1 VPESARGVRRG
12 KGLKSDKISNVT
24 SNIRLD
30 LVWITA
36 GPTGCLCFYGT
47 KHISKK
53 GLESVESLD
62 KFLGVG
68 QDGDEVGLGNWCR
81 EPDGFSSWP
90 SKRKAG

>member
-1 VPESARGVRRG
+1 VPESARGVRHG

-24 SNIRLD
+24 SNIRSRLD
-30 LVWITA
+30 NCWS
-36 GPTGCLCFYGT
+36 YGVPVFLWNET
-47 KHISKK
+47 HKYT

-90 SKRKAG
+90 SKRRAG